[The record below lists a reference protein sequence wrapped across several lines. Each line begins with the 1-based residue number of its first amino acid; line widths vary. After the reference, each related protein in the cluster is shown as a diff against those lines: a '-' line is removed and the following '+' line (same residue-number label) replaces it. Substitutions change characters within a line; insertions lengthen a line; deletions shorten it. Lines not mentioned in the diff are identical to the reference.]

1 MKPSYP
7 GCVLTDVIMLFCL
20 LAPLPV
26 QAQIVP
32 DRTLPTRVN
41 LNGNTLTIEGGT
53 TAGSN
58 LFHSFSQFS
67 VPTGSTAYFNNALE
81 IQNIISRVTG
91 GSVSNIDGLIRAN
104 GSANLF
110 LLNPKGIIFG
120 AKAQLDI
127 KGAFLAST
135 ANTLHFAD
143 GSQFS
148 ATPAQPTTPLLTV
161 SVPIGLGF
169 GQTNGSIVNQSRAT
183 DSRGQIVGLQVQPG
197 QTLGLIGGNL
207 SLEGGHLT
215 ASGGRI
221 ELGAVA
227 GAGFVSLTPTPPY
240 QGGAKGGFALGY
252 EGVQNFQDIQ
262 LSKAASVNAS
272 GEGGGQIQVRGG
284 SVTLT
289 QGSSILADTLG
300 SQDGRG
306 IAIRALHFKLQDRAF
321 VSASTFAQGAGG
333 GLTVA
338 ASSVELI
345 GNGELQEVL
354 NKLFFKKID
363 RPSQIGSGLF
373 SLSFGSGNAGNL
385 TIDTGRLS
393 MREGA
398 FISTAT
404 FGNGDGGDLAAKVSD
419 SVELIASE
427 LFADN
432 FGDGYAGKVTVQTG
446 TFRAS
451 EGGALGSSTF
461 GAGQGGTLT
470 IRASDRVELAGTTP
484 DGQFKSG
491 LFANAYSKA
500 TGAAGNINIETRQL
514 TIREG
519 AGIGAA
525 TFGAGRGGTITIK
538 ASDWVELIGRSPSL
552 ASEVSNLATMSEGT
566 GGAGDIKIS
575 TGQLVVRDGASVST
589 ATSKGEIAGNIE
601 IDAGS
606 LLVDNQAAITAETEA
621 GVGGNITL
629 RSQNLQLRHNSQI
642 NTMAGGTSNGG
653 NININTNTIVAL
665 ENSNITANAFKGR
678 GGNIGISV
686 QRIFL
691 SPDSKITASSELGI
705 DGTVEIKSPDI
716 DLQSALN
723 PLEATFVGSEEVIA
737 GSCLARRNTGQ
748 GSFTVT
754 GTGGLPRHPY
764 DAIRGEYKV
773 SDVQGLPLQAQQQAS
788 SLSPNPQAPM
798 PKPWKLGDPIQE
810 AQGMTVTADG
820 RILVGTAPQRAAT
833 AKAEDIICH

>member
-1 MKPSYP
+1 MKPSHP
-7 GCVLTDVIMLFCL
+7 DCVPASVIMLSCL
-20 LAPLPV
+20 LAPQPV

-41 LNGNTLTIEGGT
+41 LNGNTLMIEGGT

-104 GSANLF
+104 SSANLF

-120 AKAQLDI
+120 ANAQLDI

-183 DSRGQIVGLQVQPG
+183 DNRGQIVGLQVQPG

-207 SLEGGHLT
+207 TLEGGHLT

-227 GAGFVSLTPTPPY
+227 GAGFVSLTPTPPD

-272 GEGGGQIQVRGG
+272 GEGGGEIQVRGG

-306 IAIRALHFKLQDRAF
+306 IAIRALQFKLQDRAF

-354 NKLFFKKID
+354 NKLFDGEIN

-385 TIDTGRLS
+385 TIETGRLS

-404 FGNGDGGDLAAKVSD
+404 FGNGEGGDLAAKVSD

-432 FGDGYAGKVTVQTG
+432 FGDGYAGNVTVQTG

-451 EGGALGSSTF
+451 QGGALGSSTF

-484 DGQFKSG
+484 DGLFKSG
-491 LFANAYSKA
+491 LFANAYSNA

-538 ASDWVELIGRSPSL
+538 ASDLVELIGRSPSL

-606 LLVDNQAAITAETEA
+606 LLVDNQAAITAETET

-723 PLEATFVGSEEVIA
+723 PLEATFVGSEQVIA

-754 GTGGLPRHPY
+754 GTGGLPRNPY

-788 SLSPNPQAPM
+788 SPSLNPQAPM

-820 RILVGTAPQRAAT
+820 RILVGTAPQLAAT

>member
-1 MKPSYP
+1 MKPSHP
-7 GCVLTDVIMLFCL
+7 DCVLTDVIILSCL

-32 DRTLPTRVN
+32 DRTLPTTVN
-41 LNGNTLTIEGGT
+41 LNGNTLMIEGGT

-120 AKAQLDI
+120 ANAQLDI
-127 KGAFLAST
+127 RGAFLAST

-207 SLEGGHLT
+207 TLEGGHLT

-227 GAGFVSLTPTPPY
+227 GAGFVSLTP
-240 QGGAKGGFALGY
+240 ADNGFDLGY

-306 IAIRALHFKLQDRAF
+306 IAIRALQFKLQDRAF

-354 NKLFFKKID
+354 NKLFDGEIN

-385 TIDTGRLS
+385 TIETGRLS

-404 FGNGDGGDLAAKVSD
+404 FGNGEGGDLSAKVSD

-432 FGDGYAGKVTVQTG
+432 FGDGYAGNVTVQTG

-461 GAGQGGTLT
+461 GKGQGGTLT

-484 DGQFKSG
+484 DGLFKSG
-491 LFANAYSKA
+491 LFANAYFNA

-525 TFGAGRGGTITIK
+525 TFGAGRGGTLTIK

-552 ASEVSNLATMSEGT
+552 ASEVSNLATMSRGT

-589 ATSKGEIAGNIE
+589 ATLKGEIAGNIE
-601 IDAGS
+601 IDAGY
-606 LLVDNQAAITAETEA
+606 LLVDNQAAITAETET

-723 PLEATFVGSEEVIA
+723 PLEATFVGSEQVIA

-754 GTGGLPRHPY
+754 GTGGLPRNPY

-773 SDVQGLPLQAQQQAS
+773 SDVQAIPTEAQPQAS
-788 SLSPNPQAPM
+788 SPSLNPQTPM

>member
-1 MKPSYP
+1 MKPSHP
-7 GCVLTDVIMLFCL
+7 DCVLTDVIILSCL

-32 DRTLPTRVN
+32 DRTLPTTVN
-41 LNGNTLTIEGGT
+41 LNGNTLMIEGGT

-120 AKAQLDI
+120 ANAQLDI
-127 KGAFLAST
+127 RGAFLAST

-207 SLEGGHLT
+207 TLEGGHLT

-227 GAGFVSLTPTPPY
+227 GAGFVSLTP
-240 QGGAKGGFALGY
+240 ADNGFDLGY

-306 IAIRALHFKLQDRAF
+306 IAIRALQFKLQDRAF

-354 NKLFFKKID
+354 NKLFDGEIN

-385 TIDTGRLS
+385 TIETGRLS

-404 FGNGDGGDLAAKVSD
+404 FGNGEGGDLSAKVSD

-432 FGDGYAGKVTVQTG
+432 FGDGYAGNVTVQTG

-461 GAGQGGTLT
+461 GKGQGGTLT

-484 DGQFKSG
+484 DGLFKSG
-491 LFANAYSKA
+491 LFANAYFNA

-525 TFGAGRGGTITIK
+525 TFGAGRGGTLTIK

-552 ASEVSNLATMSEGT
+552 ASEVSNLATMSRGT

-589 ATSKGEIAGNIE
+589 ATLKGEIAGNIE
-601 IDAGS
+601 IDADS
-606 LLVDNQAAITAETEA
+606 LLVDNQAAITAETET

-629 RSQNLQLRHNSQI
+629 RSHNLQLRRNSQI

-723 PLEATFVGSEEVIA
+723 PLEATFVGSEQVIA

-754 GTGGLPRHPY
+754 GTGGLPRNPY

-773 SDVQGLPLQAQQQAS
+773 SDVQAIPTEAQPQAS
-788 SLSPNPQAPM
+788 SPSLNPQTPM